1 METVRLDDV
10 IKGKLQKAF
19 NVSSTEIDVTLS
31 FFNSK
36 ISPDIK
42 AHYLSHLVSTVSDAI
57 NKKRKEEIKQE
68 IKQQSKMVTNYKD
81 YVYPDNTRLF
91 TIELQPLEAS
101 LKGKKA
107 FCKVKQYGCIIYYAS
122 FLKENEKRFAIAHEI
137 GHIVDSLLLHKEED
151 SNSENRAS
159 LFAYIAL
166 LDKNNFY
173 KNNADTY
180 VLKTDIELF
189 NEYVNIIHL

>member
-10 IKGKLQKAF
+10 IKEKLQKAF
-19 NVSSTEIDVTLS
+19 NVSATEIDATLS

-36 ISPDIK
+36 ICPDIK
-42 AHYLSHLVSTVSDAI
+42 AHYLSHLVSTIGDAI

-81 YVYPDNTRLF
+81 YEYPKNPRLF
-91 TIELQPLEAS
+91 TIELHPSDEGFKS
-101 LKGKKA
+101 KKA
-107 FCKVKQYGCIIYYAS
+107 FCKVKQYGCIIYYAPY
-122 FLKENEKRFAIAHEI
+122 LEENEKRFAIAHEL
-137 GHIVDSLLLHKEED
+137 GHIVDTLLLHRKPDE
-151 SNSENRAS
+151 NSENRAS

-173 KNNADTY
+173 KNNTKSY
-180 VLKTDIELF
+180 ISKTDIELF
-189 NEYVNIIHL
+189 NDYISIIH